1 MFRQER
7 QARPEPILLPASS
20 TEDED
25 GQKKARATPRTTPSY
40 PSPMTQHL
48 PSGIFNQGYYR
59 RFFRE
64 SRRLGRGAK
73 GQVFL
78 AQHVL
83 ENEMLG
89 EYAVKKISVGDNT
102 SWLQRMLREVHIM
115 EGLRHSNVVTYKH
128 SWLEVY
134 QLSPFAPA
142 VPCLFIL
149 MEYADRGNLEDWIH
163 TSVSLE
169 EKSNYVPAVASLF
182 LGICKGVEHL
192 HRLGIIHRD
201 LKPQNIL
208 ITSKDSLPQALI
220 SDFGECNFGDRDTGT
235 PLRTGATGT
244 IEFSAPELLRT
255 DSTGHFVADH
265 STQTDAW
272 SLGMLLYY
280 MLSAGQLPW
289 ENIDDIDI
297 LRHQMLRTTS
307 LTIDESTFDGGQDD
321 SVSSE
326 MLLGI
331 LRDLLS
337 LDPLLRPHVGQV
349 IERMERII
357 SSHLRMAPRKTKGP
371 LQLPGRVSPWI
382 AMRRWVGDHLQRY
395 YFPSVAC
402 LLITHVASSLYCYP
416 RAISW
421 TFYLLVGCLLVSSRR
436 LTRRSLL
443 PTLLTCLWLLY
454 LLILNKTVCSY

>member
-1 MFRQER
+1 MFRQEH
-7 QARPEPILLPASS
+7 QTRPEPILLPASS
-20 TEDED
+20 KDGEDDQE
-25 GQKKARATPRTTPSY
+25 KARATPRTTSSY
-40 PSPMTQHL
+40 SSPITQHL
-48 PSGIFNQGYYR
+48 PSSIFNQGYYR

-64 SRRLGRGAK
+64 GKRLGRGAK

-83 ENEMLG
+83 ENETLG
-89 EYAVKKISVGDNT
+89 EYAVKKIPVGDNA

-115 EGLRHSNVVTYKH
+115 EGLRHPNVVAYKH
-128 SWLEVY
+128 SWLEVC

-149 MEYADRGNLEDWIH
+149 MEYADRGNLEDWVY
-163 TSVSLE
+163 TSVRPE
-169 EKSNYVPAVASLF
+169 DKSNHVHAVASLF
-182 LGICKGVEHL
+182 LGICKGLEHL

-220 SDFGECNFGDRDTGT
+220 SDFGECNFGDRDVGA
-235 PLRTGATGT
+235 PSRTGATGT

-255 DSTGHFVADH
+255 DSTGRFVADH

-297 LRHQMLRTTS
+297 LRRQMLHTTH
-307 LTIDESTFDGGQDD
+307 LTLDESIFGGGHG
-321 SVSSE
+321 SCVPTE
-326 MLLGI
+326 LLEL

-337 LDPLLRPHVGQV
+337 LDPSHRPHVCQV
-349 IERMERII
+349 IERMGRII
-357 SSHLRMAPRKTKGP
+357 PSSLRMIPRKVTGP

-382 AMRRWVGDHLQRY
+382 TTRRWFRDKLQRY
-395 YFPSVAC
+395 YFPSITF

-421 TFYLLVGCLLVSSRR
+421 TFYLLVGCSLVSSRR
-436 LTRRSLL
+436 LARRSLL
-443 PTLLTCLWLLY
+443 LALLTCLWLFS